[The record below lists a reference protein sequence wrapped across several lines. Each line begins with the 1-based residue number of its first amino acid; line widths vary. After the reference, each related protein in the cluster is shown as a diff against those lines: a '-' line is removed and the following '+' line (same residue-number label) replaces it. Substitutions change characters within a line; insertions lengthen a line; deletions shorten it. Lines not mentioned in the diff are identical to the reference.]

1 MMDKLLTR
9 FKRNRTAIG
18 YTIGLIDVMIGLA
31 DLYNGQYSYAAL
43 LITLGIVIIVDTKEF
58 K

>member
-1 MMDKLLTR
+1 MDKLLTR

>member
-1 MMDKLLTR
+1 MDKLLTR

-31 DLYNGQYSYAAL
+31 DLYKGQYSYAAL
-43 LITLGIVIIVDTKEF
+43 
-58 K
+58 

>member
-1 MMDKLLTR
+1 MIDKLLTR

-18 YTIGLIDVMIGLA
+18 YTIGIVDILIGLA
-31 DLYNGQYSYAAL
+31 DLYSGQYSYAAL
-43 LITLGIVIIVDTKEF
+43 LITLGLVIIVDTKEF

>member
-1 MMDKLLTR
+1 
-9 FKRNRTAIG
+9 
-18 YTIGLIDVMIGLA
+18 MIGLA